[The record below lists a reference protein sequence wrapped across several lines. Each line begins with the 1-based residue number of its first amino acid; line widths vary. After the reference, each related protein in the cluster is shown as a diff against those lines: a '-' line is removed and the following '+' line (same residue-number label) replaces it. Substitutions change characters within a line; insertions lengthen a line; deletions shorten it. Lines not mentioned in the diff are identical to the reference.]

1 MVPLSRLHKCQC
13 SLLQKSII
21 GRWWGG
27 ICSPPPNTY
36 TLAVSRD
43 IWGCPNQG
51 DGCYWHLVGR
61 GQGCSQTISSAWA
74 RPKNDGASKATSVA
88 VVTGKVWGLRN
99 GIQGPHAK
107 FLSTTFLWTGSF
119 SASVTEATAVS
130 SSGSKRILE
139 NCGSQ
144 SWKWTHETHHLGLL
158 LFSR

>member
-13 SLLQKSII
+13 SLLQNSII

-61 GQGCSQTISSAWA
+61 GQGCSQFPVHGPAPRMMEPPRLLALRWWL
-74 RPKNDGASKATSVA
+74 
-88 VVTGKVWGLRN
+88 GKSGDWEMGFRDLT
-99 GIQGPHAK
+99 P
-107 FLSTTFLWTGSF
+107 SF
-119 SASVTEATAVS
+119 SPPCFSGQAPSVPQS
-130 SSGSKRILE
+130 LKPPLFLPLE
-139 NCGSQ
+139 VRESWRSQ